1 MSDRL
6 QFQGKLQE
14 VVDFAKSKG
23 QKIGLEEVE
32 KHFEEDQ
39 LSKEQLQLVC
49 EYLLAQKVAVTGFE
63 KNNASLKEEKQE
75 QKLEEVPVLG
85 EEERKYVES
94 YLSEIKEMRAESA
107 AEMRMAS
114 LFPKVVEEAVKL
126 NHPQVFIGD
135 VIQEGNV
142 WLVQALA
149 EMPEAQ
155 DASIIDEARAGM
167 QDLIEAQTEMKRQ
180 DKRMVEQVSELDEA
194 IRSMTE
200 ELGRKVAVDE
210 LAERLGIKEEQIA
223 EILKL
228 AGEDVEN

>member
-6 QFQGKLQE
+6 EFQGKLQGVLE
-14 VVDFAKSKG
+14 FAKSKG
-23 QKIGLEEVE
+23 QKIALEEVE
-32 KHFEEDQ
+32 KYFEEDQ
-39 LSKEQLQLVC
+39 LNKEQLQLVC
-49 EYLLAQKVAVTGFE
+49 EYLLAQKVAVSGFE
-63 KNNASLKEEKQE
+63 KNNASAYEEEQE
-75 QKLEEVPVLG
+75 QKSEEVPALSD
-85 EEERKYVES
+85 EERKYVES
-94 YLSEIKEMRAESA
+94 YLLEIKEIRAESA
-107 AEMRMAS
+107 EEMRMAS

-142 WLVQALA
+142 SLMQALS

-155 DASIIDEARAGM
+155 DISIMEEVRAGM
-167 QDLIEAQTEMKRQ
+167 LALIEAQTEVKRQ

-210 LAERLGIKEEQIA
+210 LAERLGIGEEQIA

-228 AGEDVEN
+228 AGEDVDN

>member
-6 QFQGKLQE
+6 EFQGKLQG
-14 VVDFAKSKG
+14 VLDLAKSKG
-23 QKIGLEEVE
+23 QKIALEEVE
-32 KHFEEDQ
+32 KYFEEDQ

-49 EYLLAQKVAVTGFE
+49 EYLLAQKVAVSGFE
-63 KNNASLKEEKQE
+63 KNNAYAHEEKEE
-75 QKLEEVPVLG
+75 QKSEEVLALS

-94 YLSEIKEMRAESA
+94 YLLEIKEIRAESA
-107 AEMRMAS
+107 EEMRMAS

-142 WLVQALA
+142 SLMQALA
-149 EMPEAQ
+149 ETPEAQ
-155 DASIIDEARAGM
+155 DAFVMEEVRVGM
-167 QDLIEAQTEMKRQ
+167 LALIEAQTEVKRQ

-210 LAERLGIKEEQIA
+210 LAERLGIGEEQIA

-228 AGEDVEN
+228 AGEDVDN